1 VRVRLLALGALFLA
15 AAAFVGLPATA
26 YAAAEAGAPAY
37 LPAANASFD
46 RMASFRAD
54 YVLDAEGGA
63 TVTETIDYVFGTS
76 SGAKHGIL
84 RNIVTRQAVTD
95 DNGKASDNTY
105 RYYALDLENVT
116 SPSGAPTQT
125 KVTDQSG
132 GTTQIRV
139 GDPDITVSGT
149 ESYVLTYHLANVMN
163 PFPDHAEFFYNVF
176 LEDSVPKDKVTVTVT
191 GPGGVTEVN
200 CVRGSDPGKP
210 CDRAEAGAT
219 ATFVA
224 DNLLGNED
232 LTIATSLPRAGFG
245 ELKPDL
251 RAAGSSYDE
260 GQAKVLT
267 SLALAGGIGAPLVAA
282 GLMGVLVATRGRD
295 EWYAGVTPGLSP
307 AGAGSSPGSTGLSPA
322 GAGSSPGSTGL
333 APGSSDA
340 VAPGVVPPP
349 QQPTLRG
356 RKPEIAVQF
365 NPPPG
370 VQPGMVGTII
380 DESADTIDVS
390 ATVMDLAVRGFLQI
404 EEIQSGTMFS
414 RTDWRLIQQPPPPG
428 QTLRPYEATV
438 LDGIFASGPDIKL
451 SELKYKFNTTLNLAI
466 RQMYTEVVERGWFRR
481 SPQRQRQGWQALGFL
496 LIGAGVVSC
505 FYLGALTY
513 AIDRTGGIG
522 IGIPSGVVLGLGL
535 VVAGLIFRIL
545 GKRMAAKTAAGSA
558 VYAQSLGFRKY
569 LETAEAGQIRFEEA
583 SAIFSRYLP
592 YAIVFGVADRWAG
605 TFQKVAEAAQA
616 AGSPLVMPS
625 WYLYSGAMFPN
636 FTGIADGAGSFAS
649 SAGGTFAATASSGS
663 SGGSGFGGG
672 FSGGGGAGGSSSG
685 SW

>member
-1 VRVRLLALGALFLA
+1 VRRRIPALLGVVLGAA
-15 AAAFVGLPATA
+15 ALVGLPATA
-26 YAAAEAGAPAY
+26 YAS
-37 LPAANASFD
+37 PAANGSFD
-46 RMASFRAD
+46 RMSSFTAD

-76 SGAKHGIL
+76 GGAKHGIL

-95 DNGKASDNTY
+95 ANGRSSEDTY
-105 RYYALDLENVT
+105 RYYALDLTSVT
-116 SPSGAPTQT
+116 SPSGAPTET
-125 KVTDQSG
+125 KLTDQSG
-132 GTTQIRV
+132 GETQIRI
-139 GDPDITVSGT
+139 GDPNVTVSGT
-149 ESYVLTYHLANVMN
+149 QSYIVKYHLANVMN

-176 LEDSVPKDKVTVTVT
+176 LGDSVPKDRVKVTVT
-191 GPGGVTEVN
+191 GPGGVTSVR
-200 CVRGSDPGKP
+200 CVRGSDPGRD
-210 CDRAEAGAT
+210 CDSAQAGQT
-219 ATFVA
+219 AVFTV

-245 ELKPDL
+245 ELKPDI

-282 GLMGVLVATRGRD
+282 GVMGVLVATRGRD

-307 AGAGSSPGSTGLSPA
+307 GSA
-322 GAGSSPGSTGL
+322 DAA
-333 APGSSDA
+333 APGT
-340 VAPGVVPPP
+340 VPPP
-349 QQPTLRG
+349 PPTPILRG
-356 RKPEIAVQF
+356 RRPEIAVQF

-390 ATVMDLAVRGFLQI
+390 ATVMDLAVRGFLRI

-414 RTDWRLIQQPPPPG
+414 RTDWRLVQLPPPPG

-438 LDGIFASGPDIKL
+438 LEGLFAEGSDVKL
-451 SELKYKFNTTLNLAI
+451 SDLKYKFNTTLNLAI

-481 SPQRQRQGWQALGFL
+481 SPLRQRAGWQALGFL
-496 LIGAGVVSC
+496 LIGAGAVSC
-505 FYLGALTY
+505 FYLGVVTR
-513 AIDRTGGIG
+513 AIDRTGGFG
-522 IGIPSGVVLGLGL
+522 VGIPSGIVLGLGL
-535 VVAGLIFRIL
+535 IVAGLIFRIL

-569 LETAEAGQIRFEEA
+569 LETAEADQIRFEEA
-583 SAIFSRYLP
+583 SAVFSRYLP

-605 TFQKVAEAAQA
+605 TFQKVAEAAAA
-616 AGSPLVMPS
+616 AGTPLIMPT
-625 WYLYSGAMFPN
+625 WYIYSGAMFPD
-636 FTGIADGAGSFAS
+636 FTSIADGAGSFAS

-663 SGGSGFGGG
+663 SGGSAFGGGG
-672 FSGGGGAGGSSSG
+672 FSGGGGVGGSSSG

>member
-1 VRVRLLALGALFLA
+1 MSSF
-15 AAAFVGLPATA
+15 TA
-26 YAAAEAGAPAY
+26 E
-37 LPAANASFD
+37 
-46 RMASFRAD
+46 

-76 SGAKHGIL
+76 SGVKHGIL

-95 DNGKASDNTY
+95 ANGRESEDEY
-105 RYYALDLENVT
+105 RYYALDLQSVT
-116 SPSGAPTQT
+116 SPTGAPTQT
-125 KVTDQSG
+125 QITDQSG
-132 GTTQIRV
+132 GQTQIRV
-139 GDPDITVSGT
+139 GNPDVTVSGSET
-149 ESYVLTYHLANVMN
+149 YVLKYHLANVMN

-176 LEDSVPKDKVTVTVT
+176 VGDSVPKDTVKVTVT
-191 GPGGVTEVN
+191 GPGGVTQVN
-200 CVRGSDPGKP
+200 CVRGPSPGTP
-210 CDRAEAGAT
+210 CTRAEPGQT
-219 ATFVA
+219 ALFIV

-245 ELKPDL
+245 ELKPDI

-282 GLMGVLVATRGRD
+282 GIMGVLVATRGRD
-295 EWYAGVTPGLSP
+295 EWYAGVTPGL
-307 AGAGSSPGSTGLSPA
+307 APA

-333 APGSSDA
+333 APAGAGSSPGSTGLAPAGAGSSPGSTGLAPAGAGSSPGSAGLSPGASDA
-340 VAPGVVPPP
+340 VAPGTVPPP
-349 QQPTLRG
+349 PQPTLRG

-390 ATVMDLAVRGFLQI
+390 ATLMDLAVRGFLRI
-404 EEIQSGTMFS
+404 EETQSGAVFS
-414 RTDWRLIQQPPPPG
+414 RTDWRLVQLPPPPN
-428 QTLRPYEATV
+428 QTLRPYEATI
-438 LDGIFASGPDIKL
+438 LNGIFATGSDIKL
-451 SELKYKFNTTLNLAI
+451 SELKYKFHTTLNLAI
-466 RQMYTEVVERGWFRR
+466 RQMYTEVVDRGWFRR
-481 SPQRQRQGWQALGFL
+481 SPQRQRAGWQALGFL
-496 LIGAGVVSC
+496 LIGAGIVSC
-505 FYLGALTY
+505 FYLGVITN
-513 AIDRTGGIG
+513 AIDKTGRFG

-535 VVAGLIFRIL
+535 IVAGLIFRIL

-569 LETAEAGQIRFEEA
+569 LETAEASQIRFEEA
-583 SAIFSRYLP
+583 SAVFSRYLP

-605 TFQKVAEAAQA
+605 TFQKVAEAAA
-616 AGSPLVMPS
+616 ASGNPLVMPA
-625 WYLYSGAMFPN
+625 WYLYSGAMFPD
-636 FTGIADGAGSFAS
+636 FTSIADGAGSFAS

-663 SGGSGFGGG
+663 SGGSGFSGGG
-672 FSGGGGAGGSSSG
+672 FSSGGGVGGSSSG

>member
-1 VRVRLLALGALFLA
+1 MRRRIPALLGVVLGAA
-15 AAAFVGLPATA
+15 ALVGLPATA
-26 YAAAEAGAPAY
+26 YAS
-37 LPAANASFD
+37 PAASGSFD
-46 RMASFRAD
+46 RMSSFTAD

-76 SGAKHGIL
+76 GGAKHGIL

-95 DNGKASDNTY
+95 ANGRSSEDTY
-105 RYYALDLENVT
+105 RYYALDLTSVT
-116 SPSGAPTQT
+116 SPSGAPTET
-125 KVTDQSG
+125 KLTDQSG
-132 GTTQIRV
+132 GETQIRI
-139 GDPDITVSGT
+139 GDPNVTVSGT
-149 ESYVLTYHLANVMN
+149 QSYIVKYHLANVMN

-176 LEDSVPKDKVTVTVT
+176 LGDSVPKDRVKVTVT
-191 GPGGVTEVN
+191 GPGGVTSVR
-200 CVRGSDPGKP
+200 CVRGSDPGRD
-210 CDRAEAGAT
+210 CDSAQAGQT
-219 ATFVA
+219 AVFTV

-245 ELKPDL
+245 ELKPDI

-282 GLMGVLVATRGRD
+282 GVMGVLVATRGRD

-307 AGAGSSPGSTGLSPA
+307 GSA
-322 GAGSSPGSTGL
+322 DAA
-333 APGSSDA
+333 APGT
-340 VAPGVVPPP
+340 VPPP
-349 QQPTLRG
+349 PPAPILRG
-356 RKPEIAVQF
+356 RRPEIAVQF

-390 ATVMDLAVRGFLQI
+390 ATVMDLAVRGFLRI

-414 RTDWRLIQQPPPPG
+414 RTDWRLVQLPPPPG

-438 LDGIFASGPDIKL
+438 LEGLFAEGSDVKL
-451 SELKYKFNTTLNLAI
+451 SDLKYKFNTTLNLAI

-481 SPQRQRQGWQALGFL
+481 SPLRQRAGWQALGFL
-496 LIGAGVVSC
+496 LIGAGAVSC
-505 FYLGALTY
+505 FYLGVVTR
-513 AIDRTGGIG
+513 AIDRTGGFG
-522 IGIPSGVVLGLGL
+522 VGIPSGIVLGLGL
-535 VVAGLIFRIL
+535 IVAGLIFRIL

-569 LETAEAGQIRFEEA
+569 LETAEADQIRFEEA
-583 SAIFSRYLP
+583 SAVFSRYLP

-605 TFQKVAEAAQA
+605 TFQKVAEAAAA
-616 AGSPLVMPS
+616 AGTPLIMPT
-625 WYLYSGAMFPN
+625 WYIYSGAMFPD
-636 FTGIADGAGSFAS
+636 FTSIADGAGSFAS

-663 SGGSGFGGG
+663 SGGSAFGGGG
-672 FSGGGGAGGSSSG
+672 FSGGGGVGGSSSG

>member
-1 VRVRLLALGALFLA
+1 VVLGAA
-15 AAAFVGLPATA
+15 ALVGLPATA
-26 YAAAEAGAPAY
+26 YAS
-37 LPAANASFD
+37 PAASGSFD
-46 RMASFRAD
+46 RMSSFTAD

-76 SGAKHGIL
+76 GGAKHGIL

-95 DNGKASDNTY
+95 ANGRSSEDTY
-105 RYYALDLENVT
+105 RYYALDLTSVT
-116 SPSGAPTQT
+116 SPSGAPTET
-125 KVTDQSG
+125 KLTDQSG
-132 GTTQIRV
+132 GETQIRI
-139 GDPDITVSGT
+139 GDPNVTVSGT
-149 ESYVLTYHLANVMN
+149 QSYIVKYHLANVMN

-176 LEDSVPKDKVTVTVT
+176 LGDSVPKDRVKVTVT
-191 GPGGVTEVN
+191 GPGGVTSVR
-200 CVRGSDPGKP
+200 CVRGSDPGRD
-210 CDRAEAGAT
+210 CDSAQAGQT
-219 ATFVA
+219 AVFTV

-245 ELKPDL
+245 ELKPDI

-282 GLMGVLVATRGRD
+282 GVMGVLVATRGRD

-307 AGAGSSPGSTGLSPA
+307 GSA
-322 GAGSSPGSTGL
+322 DAA
-333 APGSSDA
+333 APGT
-340 VAPGVVPPP
+340 VPPP
-349 QQPTLRG
+349 PPAPILRG
-356 RKPEIAVQF
+356 RRPEIAVQF

-390 ATVMDLAVRGFLQI
+390 ATVMDLAVRGFLRI

-414 RTDWRLIQQPPPPG
+414 RTDWRLVQLPPPPG

-438 LDGIFASGPDIKL
+438 LEGLFAEGSDVKL
-451 SELKYKFNTTLNLAI
+451 SDLKYKFNTTLNLAI

-481 SPQRQRQGWQALGFL
+481 SPLRQRAGWQALGFL
-496 LIGAGVVSC
+496 LIGAGAVSC
-505 FYLGALTY
+505 FYLGVVTR
-513 AIDRTGGIG
+513 AIDRTGGFG
-522 IGIPSGVVLGLGL
+522 VGIPSGIVLGLGL
-535 VVAGLIFRIL
+535 IVAGLIFRIL

-569 LETAEAGQIRFEEA
+569 LETAEADQIRFEEA
-583 SAIFSRYLP
+583 SAVFSRYLP

-605 TFQKVAEAAQA
+605 TFQKVAEAAAA
-616 AGSPLVMPS
+616 AGTPLIMPT
-625 WYLYSGAMFPN
+625 WYIYSGAMFPD
-636 FTGIADGAGSFAS
+636 FTSIADGAGSFAS

-663 SGGSGFGGG
+663 SGGSAFGGGG
-672 FSGGGGAGGSSSG
+672 FSGGGGVGGSSSG

>member
-1 VRVRLLALGALFLA
+1 MRRRIPALLGLLLGAA
-15 AAAFVGLPATA
+15 ALVGLPATA
-26 YAAAEAGAPAY
+26 YASPTASG
-37 LPAANASFD
+37 SFD
-46 RMASFRAD
+46 RMSSFTAD

-76 SGAKHGIL
+76 GGVKHGIL

-95 DNGKASDNTY
+95 ADGRSSEENF
-105 RYYALDLENVT
+105 RYYDLDLESVT
-116 SPSGAPTQT
+116 SPTGAPTET
-125 KVTDQSG
+125 KLTDQSG
-132 GTTQIRV
+132 GETQIRI
-139 GDPDITVSGT
+139 GDPNVTVSGT
-149 ESYVLTYHLANVMN
+149 QSYVVKYHLANVMN

-176 LEDSVPKDKVTVTVT
+176 VGDTVPKDRVKVTVT
-191 GPGGVTEVN
+191 GPGGVTSVR
-200 CVRGSDPGKP
+200 CVRGSDPGRD
-210 CDRAEAGAT
+210 CDSAQAGQT
-219 ATFVA
+219 AVFTV

-245 ELKPDL
+245 ELKPDI

-282 GLMGVLVATRGRD
+282 GVMGVLVATRGRD
-295 EWYAGVTPGLSP
+295 EWYAGVTPGL
-307 AGAGSSPGSTGLSPA
+307 
-322 GAGSSPGSTGL
+322 
-333 APGSSDA
+333 APGSADA
-340 VAPGVVPPP
+340 VAPGTAPPP
-349 QQPTLRG
+349 PPAPTLRG
-356 RKPEIAVQF
+356 RRPEIAVQF

-390 ATVMDLAVRGFLQI
+390 ATVMDLAVRGFLRI

-414 RTDWRLIQQPPPPG
+414 RTDWRLVQLPPPPG

-438 LDGIFASGPDIKL
+438 LEGLFAEGSDVKL
-451 SELKYKFNTTLNLAI
+451 ADLKYKFNTTLNLAI

-481 SPQRQRQGWQALGFL
+481 SPLRQRAGWQALGFL
-496 LIGAGVVSC
+496 LIGAGAVSC
-505 FYLGALTY
+505 FYLGVVTR
-513 AIDRTGGIG
+513 AIDRTGGFG
-522 IGIPSGVVLGLGL
+522 VGIPSGVVLGLGL
-535 VVAGLIFRIL
+535 IVAGLIFRIL

-569 LETAEAGQIRFEEA
+569 LETAEADQIRFEEA

-605 TFQKVAEAAQA
+605 TFQKVAEAAAA
-616 AGSPLVMPS
+616 AGSPIVMPT
-625 WYLYSGAMFPN
+625 WYIYSGAMFPD
-636 FTGIADGAGSFAS
+636 FTSIADGAGSFAS

-663 SGGSGFGGG
+663 SGGSAFGGGG
-672 FSGGGGAGGSSSG
+672 FSGGGGVGGSSSG

>member
-1 VRVRLLALGALFLA
+1 MRRRIPALLGLLLGAA
-15 AAAFVGLPATA
+15 ALVALPATA
-26 YAAAEAGAPAY
+26 SASPTASG
-37 LPAANASFD
+37 SFD
-46 RMASFRAD
+46 RMSSFTAD

-76 SGAKHGIL
+76 GGVKHGIY

-95 DNGKASDNTY
+95 ENGRPSEENF
-105 RYYALDLENVT
+105 RYYALDLESVT
-116 SPSGAPTQT
+116 SPTGAPTET
-125 KVTDQSG
+125 KLTDQSG
-132 GTTQIRV
+132 GETQIRI
-139 GDPDITVSGT
+139 GDPNVTVSGT
-149 ESYVLTYHLANVMN
+149 QSYVVKYHLANVMN

-176 LEDSVPKDKVTVTVT
+176 VGDTVPKDRVKVTVT
-191 GPGGVTEVN
+191 GPGGVTSVR
-200 CVRGSDPGKP
+200 CVRGSDPGRD
-210 CDRAEAGAT
+210 CDSAQAGQT
-219 ATFVA
+219 AVFTV

-245 ELKPDL
+245 ELKPDI

-282 GLMGVLVATRGRD
+282 GVMGVLVATRGRD
-295 EWYAGVTPGLSP
+295 EWYAGVTPGL
-307 AGAGSSPGSTGLSPA
+307 
-322 GAGSSPGSTGL
+322 
-333 APGSSDA
+333 APGSADA
-340 VAPGVVPPP
+340 VAPGTVPPP
-349 QQPTLRG
+349 PPAPTLRG
-356 RKPEIAVQF
+356 RRPEVAVQF

-390 ATVMDLAVRGFLQI
+390 ATVMDLAVRGFLRI

-414 RTDWRLIQQPPPPG
+414 RTDWRLVQLPPPPG

-438 LDGIFASGPDIKL
+438 LEGLFAEGSDVKL
-451 SELKYKFNTTLNLAI
+451 SDLKYKFNTTLNLAI

-481 SPQRQRQGWQALGFL
+481 SPLRQRAGWQALGFL
-496 LIGAGVVSC
+496 LIGAGAVSC
-505 FYLGALTY
+505 FYLGVVTR
-513 AIDRTGGIG
+513 AIDRTGGFG
-522 IGIPSGVVLGLGL
+522 VGIPSGIVLGLGL
-535 VVAGLIFRIL
+535 IVAGLIFRIL

-569 LETAEAGQIRFEEA
+569 LETAEADQIRFEEA

-605 TFQKVAEAAQA
+605 TFQKVAEAAAA
-616 AGSPLVMPS
+616 AGSPIVMPT
-625 WYLYSGAMFPN
+625 WYIYSGAMFPD
-636 FTGIADGAGSFAS
+636 FTSIADGAGSFAS

-663 SGGSGFGGG
+663 SGGSAFGGGG
-672 FSGGGGAGGSSSG
+672 FSGGGGVGGSSSG

>member
-1 VRVRLLALGALFLA
+1 MRRRIPALLGLLLGAA
-15 AAAFVGLPATA
+15 ALVGLPATA
-26 YAAAEAGAPAY
+26 SASPTASG
-37 LPAANASFD
+37 SFD
-46 RMASFRAD
+46 RMSSFTAD

-76 SGAKHGIL
+76 GGVKHGIY
-84 RNIVTRQAVTD
+84 RNIVTRQSVTD
-95 DNGKASDNTY
+95 ENGRPSEENF
-105 RYYALDLENVT
+105 RYYALDLESVT
-116 SPSGAPTQT
+116 SPTGAPTET
-125 KVTDQSG
+125 KLTDQSG
-132 GTTQIRV
+132 GETQIRI
-139 GDPDITVSGT
+139 GDPNVTVSGT
-149 ESYVLTYHLANVMN
+149 QSYVVKYHLANVMN

-176 LEDSVPKDKVTVTVT
+176 VGDTVPKDRVKVTVT
-191 GPGGVTEVN
+191 GPGGVTSVR
-200 CVRGSDPGKP
+200 CVRGSDPGRD
-210 CDRAEAGAT
+210 CDSAQAGQT
-219 ATFVA
+219 AVFTV

-245 ELKPDL
+245 ELKPDI

-282 GLMGVLVATRGRD
+282 GVMGVLVATRGRD
-295 EWYAGVTPGLSP
+295 EWYAGVTPGL
-307 AGAGSSPGSTGLSPA
+307 
-322 GAGSSPGSTGL
+322 
-333 APGSSDA
+333 APGSADA
-340 VAPGVVPPP
+340 VAPGTVPPP
-349 QQPTLRG
+349 PPAPTLRG
-356 RKPEIAVQF
+356 RRPEIAVQF

-390 ATVMDLAVRGFLQI
+390 ATVMDLAVRGFLRI

-414 RTDWRLIQQPPPPG
+414 RTDWRLVQLPPPPG

-438 LDGIFASGPDIKL
+438 LEGLFAEGSDVKL
-451 SELKYKFNTTLNLAI
+451 SDLKYKFNTTLNLAI

-481 SPQRQRQGWQALGFL
+481 SPLRQRAGWQALGFL
-496 LIGAGVVSC
+496 LIGAGAVSC
-505 FYLGALTY
+505 FYLGVVTR
-513 AIDRTGGIG
+513 AIDRTGGFG
-522 IGIPSGVVLGLGL
+522 VGIPSGIVLGLGL
-535 VVAGLIFRIL
+535 IVAGLIFRIL

-569 LETAEAGQIRFEEA
+569 LETAEADQIRFEEA

-605 TFQKVAEAAQA
+605 TFQKVAEAAAA
-616 AGSPLVMPS
+616 AGSPIVMPT
-625 WYLYSGAMFPN
+625 WYIYSGAMFPD
-636 FTGIADGAGSFAS
+636 FTSIADGAGSFAS

-663 SGGSGFGGG
+663 SGGSAFGGGG
-672 FSGGGGAGGSSSG
+672 FSGGGGVGGSSSG

>member
-1 VRVRLLALGALFLA
+1 VRRRIPALLGLLLGAA
-15 AAAFVGLPATA
+15 ALVGLPATA
-26 YAAAEAGAPAY
+26 YASPTASG
-37 LPAANASFD
+37 SFD
-46 RMASFRAD
+46 RMSSFTAD

-76 SGAKHGIL
+76 GGVKHGIL

-95 DNGKASDNTY
+95 ADGRSSEENF
-105 RYYALDLENVT
+105 RYYDLDLESVT
-116 SPSGAPTQT
+116 SPTGAPTET
-125 KVTDQSG
+125 KLTDQSG
-132 GTTQIRV
+132 GETQIRI
-139 GDPDITVSGT
+139 GDPNVTVSGT
-149 ESYVLTYHLANVMN
+149 QSYVVKYHLANVMN

-176 LEDSVPKDKVTVTVT
+176 VGDAVPKDRVKVTVT
-191 GPGGVTEVN
+191 GPGGVTSVR
-200 CVRGSDPGKP
+200 CVRGSNPGRD
-210 CDRAEAGAT
+210 CDSAQAGQT
-219 ATFVA
+219 AVFTA

-245 ELKPDL
+245 ELKPDI

-282 GLMGVLVATRGRD
+282 GVMGVLVATRGRD

-307 AGAGSSPGSTGLSPA
+307 GSA
-322 GAGSSPGSTGL
+322 
-333 APGSSDA
+333 DA
-340 VAPGVVPPP
+340 VAPGAVPPP
-349 QQPTLRG
+349 PPAPTLRG
-356 RKPEIAVQF
+356 RRPEIAVQF

-370 VQPGMVGTII
+370 VQPGMVGTMI

-390 ATVMDLAVRGFLQI
+390 ATVMDLAVRGFLRI

-414 RTDWRLIQQPPPPG
+414 RTDWRLVQLTPPPG

-438 LDGIFASGPDIKL
+438 LEGLFADGSDVTL
-451 SELKYKFNTTLNLAI
+451 SDLKYKFNTTLNLAI

-481 SPQRQRQGWQALGFL
+481 SPQRQRAGWQALGFL
-496 LIGAGVVSC
+496 LIGAGAVSC
-505 FYLGALTY
+505 FYLGVITR
-513 AIDRTGGIG
+513 AIDRTGGFG
-522 IGIPSGVVLGLGL
+522 VGIPSGIVLGLGL
-535 VVAGLIFRIL
+535 IVAGLIFRIL

-569 LETAEAGQIRFEEA
+569 LETAEADQIRFEEA

-605 TFQKVAEAAQA
+605 TFQKVAEAAAA
-616 AGSPLVMPS
+616 AGSPIIMPT
-625 WYLYSGAMFPN
+625 WYIYSGAMFPD
-636 FTGIADGAGSFAS
+636 FTSIADGAGSFAS
-649 SAGGTFAATASSGS
+649 SAGGTFAATASSAS
-663 SGGSGFGGG
+663 SGGSAFGGGG
-672 FSGGGGAGGSSSG
+672 FSGGGGIGGSSSG

>member
-1 VRVRLLALGALFLA
+1 MRRRIPALLGLLLGAA
-15 AAAFVGLPATA
+15 ALVGLPATA
-26 YAAAEAGAPAY
+26 SASPTASG
-37 LPAANASFD
+37 SFD
-46 RMASFRAD
+46 RMSSFTAD

-76 SGAKHGIL
+76 GGVKHGIY

-95 DNGKASDNTY
+95 ENGRPSEENF
-105 RYYALDLENVT
+105 RYYALDLESVT
-116 SPSGAPTQT
+116 SPTGAPTET
-125 KVTDQSG
+125 KLTDQSG
-132 GTTQIRV
+132 GETQIRI
-139 GDPDITVSGT
+139 GDPNVTVSGT
-149 ESYVLTYHLANVMN
+149 QSYVVKYHLANVMN

-176 LEDSVPKDKVTVTVT
+176 VGDAVPKDRVKVTVT
-191 GPGGVTEVN
+191 GPGGVTSVR
-200 CVRGSDPGKP
+200 CVRGSDPGRD
-210 CDRAEAGAT
+210 CDSAQAGQT
-219 ATFVA
+219 AVFTV

-245 ELKPDL
+245 ELKPDI

-282 GLMGVLVATRGRD
+282 GVMGVLVATRGRD
-295 EWYAGVTPGLSP
+295 EWYAGVTPGL
-307 AGAGSSPGSTGLSPA
+307 
-322 GAGSSPGSTGL
+322 
-333 APGSSDA
+333 APGSADA
-340 VAPGVVPPP
+340 VAPGTVPPP
-349 QQPTLRG
+349 PPAPTLRG
-356 RKPEIAVQF
+356 RRPEVAVQF

-390 ATVMDLAVRGFLQI
+390 ATVMDLAVRGFLRI

-414 RTDWRLIQQPPPPG
+414 RTDWRLVQLPPPPG

-438 LDGIFASGPDIKL
+438 LEGLFAEGSDVKL
-451 SELKYKFNTTLNLAI
+451 ADLKYKFNTTLNLAI

-481 SPQRQRQGWQALGFL
+481 SPLRQRAGWQALGFL
-496 LIGAGVVSC
+496 LIGAGAVSC
-505 FYLGALTY
+505 FYLGVVTR
-513 AIDRTGGIG
+513 AIDRTGGFG
-522 IGIPSGVVLGLGL
+522 VGIPSGIVLGLGL
-535 VVAGLIFRIL
+535 IVAGLIFRIL

-569 LETAEAGQIRFEEA
+569 LETAEADQIRFEEA

-605 TFQKVAEAAQA
+605 TFQKVAEAAAA
-616 AGSPLVMPS
+616 AGSPIVMPT
-625 WYLYSGAMFPN
+625 WYIYSGAMFPD
-636 FTGIADGAGSFAS
+636 FTSIADGAGSFAS

-663 SGGSGFGGG
+663 SGGSAFGGGG
-672 FSGGGGAGGSSSG
+672 FSGGGGVGGSSSG

>member
-1 VRVRLLALGALFLA
+1 MS
-15 AAAFVGLPATA
+15 
-26 YAAAEAGAPAY
+26 
-37 LPAANASFD
+37 SFT
-46 RMASFRAD
+46 AD

-76 SGAKHGIL
+76 GGVKHGIY

-95 DNGKASDNTY
+95 ENGRPSEENF
-105 RYYALDLENVT
+105 RYYALDLESVT
-116 SPSGAPTQT
+116 SPTGAPTET
-125 KVTDQSG
+125 KLTDQSG
-132 GTTQIRV
+132 GETQIRI
-139 GDPDITVSGT
+139 GDPNVTVSGT
-149 ESYVLTYHLANVMN
+149 QSYVVKYHLANVMN

-176 LEDSVPKDKVTVTVT
+176 VGDTVPKDRVKVTVT
-191 GPGGVTEVN
+191 GPGGVTSVR
-200 CVRGSDPGKP
+200 CVRGSDPGRD
-210 CDRAEAGAT
+210 CDSAQAGQT
-219 ATFVA
+219 AVFTV

-245 ELKPDL
+245 ELKPDI

-282 GLMGVLVATRGRD
+282 GVMGVLVATRGRD
-295 EWYAGVTPGLSP
+295 EWYAGVTPGL
-307 AGAGSSPGSTGLSPA
+307 
-322 GAGSSPGSTGL
+322 
-333 APGSSDA
+333 APGSADA
-340 VAPGVVPPP
+340 VAPGTAPPP
-349 QQPTLRG
+349 PPAPTLRG
-356 RKPEIAVQF
+356 RRPEIAVQF

-390 ATVMDLAVRGFLQI
+390 ATVMDLAVRGFLRI

-414 RTDWRLIQQPPPPG
+414 RTDWRLVQLPPPPG

-438 LDGIFASGPDIKL
+438 LEGLFAEGSDVKL
-451 SELKYKFNTTLNLAI
+451 SDLKYKFNTTLNLAI

-481 SPQRQRQGWQALGFL
+481 SPLRQRAGWQALGFL
-496 LIGAGVVSC
+496 LIGAGAVSC
-505 FYLGALTY
+505 FYLGVVTR
-513 AIDRTGGIG
+513 AIDRTGGFG
-522 IGIPSGVVLGLGL
+522 VGIPSGIVLGLGL
-535 VVAGLIFRIL
+535 IVAGLIFRIL

-569 LETAEAGQIRFEEA
+569 LETAEADQIRFEEA

-605 TFQKVAEAAQA
+605 TFQKVAEAAAA
-616 AGSPLVMPS
+616 AGSPIVMPT
-625 WYLYSGAMFPN
+625 WYIYSGAMFPD
-636 FTGIADGAGSFAS
+636 FTSIADGAGSFAS

-663 SGGSGFGGG
+663 SGGSAFGGGG
-672 FSGGGGAGGSSSG
+672 FSGGGGVGGSSSG

>member
-1 VRVRLLALGALFLA
+1 VRRRIPALLGLLLGAA
-15 AAAFVGLPATA
+15 ALVGLPATA
-26 YAAAEAGAPAY
+26 SASPTASG
-37 LPAANASFD
+37 SFD
-46 RMASFRAD
+46 RMSSFTAD

-76 SGAKHGIL
+76 GGVKHGIY

-95 DNGKASDNTY
+95 ENGRPSEENF
-105 RYYALDLENVT
+105 RYYALDLESVT
-116 SPSGAPTQT
+116 SPTGAPTET
-125 KVTDQSG
+125 KLTDQSG
-132 GTTQIRV
+132 GETQIRI
-139 GDPDITVSGT
+139 GDPNVTVSGT
-149 ESYVLTYHLANVMN
+149 QSYVVKYHLANVMN

-176 LEDSVPKDKVTVTVT
+176 VGDTVPKDRVKVTVT
-191 GPGGVTEVN
+191 GPGGVTSVR
-200 CVRGSDPGKP
+200 CVRGSDPGRD
-210 CDRAEAGAT
+210 CDSAQAGQT
-219 ATFVA
+219 AVFTV

-245 ELKPDL
+245 ELKPDI

-282 GLMGVLVATRGRD
+282 GVMGVLVATRGRD
-295 EWYAGVTPGLSP
+295 EWYAGVTPGL
-307 AGAGSSPGSTGLSPA
+307 
-322 GAGSSPGSTGL
+322 
-333 APGSSDA
+333 APGSADA
-340 VAPGVVPPP
+340 VAPGTVPPP
-349 QQPTLRG
+349 PPAPTLRG
-356 RKPEIAVQF
+356 RRPEIAVQF

-390 ATVMDLAVRGFLQI
+390 ATVMDLAVRGFLRI

-414 RTDWRLIQQPPPPG
+414 RTDWRLVQLPPPPG

-438 LDGIFASGPDIKL
+438 LEGLFAEGSDVKL
-451 SELKYKFNTTLNLAI
+451 SDLKYKFNTTLNLAI

-481 SPQRQRQGWQALGFL
+481 SPLRQRAGWQALGFL
-496 LIGAGVVSC
+496 LIGAGAVSC
-505 FYLGALTY
+505 FYLGVVTR
-513 AIDRTGGIG
+513 AIDRTGGFG
-522 IGIPSGVVLGLGL
+522 VGIPSGVVLGLGL
-535 VVAGLIFRIL
+535 IVAGLIFRIL

-569 LETAEAGQIRFEEA
+569 LETAEADQIRFEEA

-605 TFQKVAEAAQA
+605 TFQKVAEAAAA
-616 AGSPLVMPS
+616 AGSPIVMPT
-625 WYLYSGAMFPN
+625 WYIYSGAMFPD
-636 FTGIADGAGSFAS
+636 FTSIADGAGSFAS

-663 SGGSGFGGG
+663 SGGSAFGGGG
-672 FSGGGGAGGSSSG
+672 FSGGGGVGGSSSG

>member
-1 VRVRLLALGALFLA
+1 MRGRRPAVLALLLA
-15 AAAFVGLPATA
+15 AAVLVGLPATA
-26 YAAAEAGAPAY
+26 YASQPAVADA
-37 LPAANASFD
+37 PAANGSFD
-46 RMASFRAD
+46 RMSSFTAD

-76 SGAKHGIL
+76 SGAKHGIY
-84 RNIVTRQAVTD
+84 RNIVTRQAVD
-95 DNGKASDNTY
+95 DPNDKSNEDTY
-105 RYYALDLENVT
+105 RYYALDLESVT
-116 SPSGAPTQT
+116 SPTGAPTQT
-125 KVTDQSG
+125 QLTDQSG
-132 GTTQIRV
+132 GQTQIRI
-139 GDPDITVSGT
+139 GDPNVTVSGSET
-149 ESYVLTYHLANVMN
+149 YVLKYHLANVMN
-163 PFPDHAEFFYNVF
+163 PFPDHAEFYYNVF
-176 LEDSVPKDKVTVTVT
+176 LGDAIPKDHVKVTVT
-191 GPGGVTEVN
+191 GPGGVTAVN

-210 CDRAEAGAT
+210 CDSAEPGQT
-219 ATFVA
+219 AVFTV

-245 ELKPDL
+245 DLKPDI
-251 RAAGSSYDE
+251 RAYGSAYDE
-260 GQAKVLT
+260 GQAKVLS
-267 SLALAGGIGAPLVAA
+267 SLALAGGIGAPLLAA
-282 GLMGVLVATRGRD
+282 GVMGVLVATRGRD

-333 APGSSDA
+333 SPGAADA
-340 VAPGVVPPP
+340 VAPGTVPPSP
-349 QQPTLRG
+349 QPTLRG

-390 ATVMDLAVRGFLQI
+390 ATVMDLAVRGFMRI
-404 EEIQSGTMFS
+404 EEIQDGNVFS
-414 RTDWRLIQQPPPPG
+414 RTDWRLVQLPPPAG

-438 LDGIFASGPDIKL
+438 LDGIFATGSEVKL
-451 SELKYKFNTTLNLAI
+451 SELKYKFHTTLNLAI

-481 SPQRQRQGWQALGFL
+481 SPQTQRAGWQALGFL
-496 LIGAGVVSC
+496 LIGAGIVSC
-505 FYLGALTY
+505 FYLGVITR
-513 AIDRTGGIG
+513 AIDQTGGIG
-522 IGIPSGVVLGLGL
+522 IGIPSGVVLGIGL
-535 VVAGLIFRIL
+535 IVAGLIFRIL

-605 TFQKVAEAAQA
+605 TFQKVAEAAA
-616 AGSPLVMPS
+616 ATGSPLIMPT
-625 WYLYSGAMFPN
+625 WYLYSGAMFPD
-636 FTGIADGAGSFAS
+636 FTSIADGAGSFAS

-663 SGGSGFGGG
+663 SGGSGFSGGG
-672 FSGGGGAGGSSSG
+672 FSGGGGVGGSSSG

>member
-1 VRVRLLALGALFLA
+1 VRGRIPAVLALLLA
-15 AAAFVGLPATA
+15 AAAATFGLLGLPATA
-26 YAAAEAGAPAY
+26 YASESGS
-37 LPAANASFD
+37 PAASTGSFD
-46 RMASFRAD
+46 RISSFTAE

-76 SGAKHGIL
+76 SGVKHGIL

-95 DNGKASDNTY
+95 ENGRASEDEY
-105 RYYALDLENVT
+105 RYYALDLQGVT
-116 SPSGAPTQT
+116 SPTGAPTQT

-132 GTTQIRV
+132 GETQIRV
-139 GDPDITVSGT
+139 GDPDVTVSGSQT
-149 ESYVLTYHLANVMN
+149 YVLTYRLANVMN
-163 PFPDHAEFFYNVF
+163 AFPDHAEFFYNVF
-176 LEDSVPKDKVTVTVT
+176 LGDSVPKDTVKVTVT
-191 GPGGVTEVN
+191 GPGGVTKVN
-200 CVRGSDPGKP
+200 CVRGPSPGSA
-210 CDRAEAGAT
+210 CGRAEAGQT
-219 ATFVA
+219 ALFTVDA
-224 DNLLGNED
+224 LLGNED
-232 LTIATSLPRAGFG
+232 LTIAASLPRAGFG
-245 ELKPDL
+245 ELKPDI
-251 RAAGSSYDE
+251 RVAGSSYDE

-267 SLALAGGIGAPLVAA
+267 SLALAGGVGAPLVAA
-282 GLMGVLVATRGRD
+282 GIMGVLVATRGRD

-307 AGAGSSPGSTGLSPA
+307 GA
-322 GAGSSPGSTGL
+322 
-333 APGSSDA
+333 SDA
-340 VAPGVVPPP
+340 VAPGAVAPPP
-349 QQPTLRG
+349 QPTLRG

-390 ATVMDLAVRGFLQI
+390 ATLMDLAVRGFLRI
-404 EEIQSGTMFS
+404 EETQSGAVFS
-414 RTDWRLIQQPPPPG
+414 RTDWRLVQLPPPPG

-438 LDGIFASGPDIKL
+438 LDGIFATGSDIKL
-451 SELKYKFNTTLNLAI
+451 SDLKYKFHTTLNLAI

-481 SPQRQRQGWQALGFL
+481 SPQTQRAGWQALGFL

-505 FYLGALTY
+505 FYLGVVTS
-513 AIDRTGGIG
+513 AIDKTGRFG
-522 IGIPSGVVLGLGL
+522 IGIPSGVVLGVGL
-535 VVAGLIFRIL
+535 IVAGLIFRIL

-569 LETAEAGQIRFEEA
+569 LETAEASQIRFEEA

-605 TFQKVAEAAQA
+605 TFQKVAEAAA
-616 AGSPLVMPS
+616 ASGSPLIMPT
-625 WYLYSGAMFPN
+625 WYLYSGAMFPD
-636 FTGIADGAGSFAS
+636 FTSIADGAGSFAS

-672 FSGGGGAGGSSSG
+672 GFSSGGGVGGSSSG